1 MLISPPARHHGVLG
15 LHFAFTDEQEDIRA
29 AVREFCQKEFE
40 PELARELDRR
50 EEFPWELYR
59 RACKLGFIG
68 IHFPEE
74 YGGAGYGYVE
84 AAIVAEEMCRADSTL
99 GTALILS
106 DIGCDVIMHFGTEEQ
121 KEHYLSLVAGGKGLS
136 AIALTEP
143 ARGSHLSARLD
154 TRAVREGDGWT
165 INGVKTLIT
174 NAPIAS
180 FYITLCQTD
189 VQVEPPY
196 RGQTLFIVDAGT
208 PGLEAS
214 QIRDKM
220 GIRASPTGEVSYSD
234 VHVPKEALVGQ
245 LNRGFYHALAFLDES
260 RVEIAAQALGIA
272 EGALDRALRYAR
284 EREAFGR
291 KLIEIQ
297 AISHKLAE
305 MATKIEATRLVVYKA
320 AWLLDQGRLDPATS
334 SMAKT
339 LAGRVAVEVCDEA
352 VQILG
357 GYGYIGDY
365 DVERYYRDA
374 KVTEIYEGTKEIQ
387 LNTIAKFL
395 SKRLPT

>member
-1 MLISPPARHHGVLG
+1 MR
-15 LHFAFTDEQEDIRA
+15 FTFTEEQEDIRA
-29 AVREFCQKEFE
+29 AVREFCQKEFT
-40 PELARELDRR
+40 PELARELARR

-59 RACKLGFIG
+59 KACELGFIG

-74 YGGAGYGYVE
+74 YGGGGYGYVE

-99 GTALILS
+99 GTALILA

-121 KEHYLSLVAGGKGLS
+121 KERYLSLVAGGRGLS

-143 ARGSHLSARLD
+143 ARGSDLAACLD
-154 TRAVREGDGWT
+154 TRAVREGGEWV

-174 NAPIAS
+174 NAPVAA

-189 VQVEPPY
+189 PSAEPPY
-196 RGQTLFIVDAGT
+196 RGQTLFIVDADS

-214 QIRDKM
+214 QIKDKM

-234 VHVPKEALVGQ
+234 VRVPDEAIVGQ
-245 LNRGFYHALAFLDES
+245 LNRGFYHSLAFLDES
-260 RVEIAAQALGIA
+260 RVEIAAHAVGIA
-272 EGALDRALRYAR
+272 EGALDRALKYAR

-291 KLIEIQ
+291 RLVELQ
-297 AISHKLAE
+297 AIAHKLAE
-305 MATKIEATRLVVYKA
+305 MATKIEAARLLVYKA
-320 AWLLDQGRLDPATS
+320 AWALDQGKLDPALS

-374 KVTEIYEGTKEIQ
+374 KITEIYEGTKEIQ
-387 LNTIAKFL
+387 LNTIAKWL
-395 SKRLPT
+395 LRSSGR

>member
-1 MLISPPARHHGVLG
+1 LVLA
-15 LHFAFTDEQEDIRA
+15 LRFRFTEEQEDIRA

-40 PELARELDRR
+40 PELARKLDRE

-74 YGGAGYGYVE
+74 YGGGGYGILE
-84 AAIVAEEMCRADSTL
+84 NCIVAEEMCRADSTL
-99 GTALILS
+99 GTAIILGDFAS
-106 DIGCDVIMHFGTEEQ
+106 EIILRFGSEEQ
-121 KEHYLSLVAGGKGLS
+121 KERYLPKIASGEWISAG
-136 AIALTEP
+136 AFTEP
-143 ARGSHLSARLD
+143 ARGSDLAARLD
-154 TRAVREGDGWT
+154 TRAIRDGGEWV

-174 NAPIAS
+174 NAPIAD
-180 FYITLCQTD
+180 FFITLCQTD
-189 VQVEPPY
+189 MEVEPPY
-196 RGQTLFIVDAGT
+196 RGQTLLIVEKGAE
-208 PGLEAS
+208 GLDVTK
-214 QIRDKM
+214 IGDKM

-234 VHVPKEALVGQ
+234 VRVGDDAIVGQ
-245 LNRGFYHALAFLDES
+245 LNRGFYQALYFFDES
-260 RVEIAAQALGIA
+260 RIEIAAQAVGIA
-272 EGALDRALRYAR
+272 QGAFDRALKYAK

-305 MATKIEATRLVVYKA
+305 MATKIEAARLLVYKA
-320 AWLLDQGRLDPATS
+320 AWQVDQGKLDPILA

-374 KVTEIYEGTKEIQ
+374 KITEIYEGTREIQ
-387 LNTIAKFL
+387 LNTITRWIL
-395 SKRLPT
+395 RRSG

>member
-1 MLISPPARHHGVLG
+1 MRFEL
-15 LHFAFTDEQEDIRA
+15 TEEQLDIRR
-29 AVREFCQKEFE
+29 AVREFCEKEFT
-40 PELARELDRR
+40 PELALELDRK
-50 EEFPWELYR
+50 EEFPMELYKK
-59 RACKLGFIG
+59 ACDLGFIG

-74 YGGAGYGYVE
+74 YGGQGYGVLE
-84 AAIVAEEMCRADSTL
+84 NCLVVEEMCRADSTI
-99 GTALILS
+99 GTAIILGDFAS
-106 DIGCDVIMHFGTEEQ
+106 DIILRFGTEEQ
-121 KEHYLSLVAGGKGLS
+121 KEKYLPRVASGEWIS
-136 AIALTEP
+136 AGAFTEP
-143 ARGSHLSARLD
+143 ARGSDLSSCLD
-154 TRAVREGDGWT
+154 TRAVREGGEWV

-189 VQVEPPY
+189 PSASPPY
-196 RGQTLFIVDAGT
+196 RGQTFFIVDADT
-208 PGLEAS
+208 PGLEATK
-214 QIRDKM
+214 IRDKM
-220 GIRASPTGEVSYSD
+220 GIRASSTGEVSYSD
-234 VHVPKEALVGQ
+234 VRVGSDAVVGQ

-260 RVEIAAQALGIA
+260 RVEIAAHAIGIA
-272 EGALDRALRYAR
+272 QGALDRALRYAR
-284 EREAFGR
+284 EREAFGK

-305 MATKIEATRLVVYKA
+305 MATKVEAARLLVYKA
-320 AWLLDQGRLDPATS
+320 AWLLDRGRLDPAIS

-365 DVERYYRDA
+365 EVERFYRDA
-374 KVTEIYEGTKEIQ
+374 KITEIYEGTKEIQ

-395 SKRLPT
+395 LKKPGS

>member
-1 MLISPPARHHGVLG
+1 LVPALR
-15 LHFAFTDEQEDIRA
+15 FRFTDEQEDIRA

-40 PELARELDRR
+40 PELARKLDRE

-74 YGGAGYGYVE
+74 YGGGGYGILE
-84 AAIVAEEMCRADSTL
+84 NCIVAEEMCRADSTL
-99 GTALILS
+99 GTAIILGDFAS
-106 DIGCDVIMHFGTEEQ
+106 EIILRFGSEEQ
-121 KEHYLSLVAGGKGLS
+121 KERYLPKIASGEWISAG
-136 AIALTEP
+136 AFTEP
-143 ARGSHLSARLD
+143 ARGSDLAARLD
-154 TRAVREGDGWT
+154 TRAIRDGGEWV

-174 NAPIAS
+174 NAPIAD
-180 FYITLCQTD
+180 FFITLCQTD
-189 VQVEPPY
+189 MEVEPPY
-196 RGQTLFIVDAGT
+196 RGQTLLIVEKGAE
-208 PGLEAS
+208 GLDVTK
-214 QIRDKM
+214 IGDKM

-234 VHVPKEALVGQ
+234 VRVGDDAIVGQ
-245 LNRGFYHALAFLDES
+245 LNRGFYQALYFFDES
-260 RVEIAAQALGIA
+260 RIEIAAQAVGIA
-272 EGALDRALRYAR
+272 QGAFDRALKYAK

-305 MATKIEATRLVVYKA
+305 MATKIEAARLLVYKA
-320 AWLLDQGRLDPATS
+320 AWQVDQGKLDPILA

-374 KVTEIYEGTKEIQ
+374 KITEIYEGTREIQ
-387 LNTIAKFL
+387 LNTITRWIL
-395 SKRLPT
+395 RRSG

>member
-1 MLISPPARHHGVLG
+1 
-15 LHFAFTDEQEDIRA
+15 
-29 AVREFCQKEFE
+29 
-40 PELARELDRR
+40 
-50 EEFPWELYR
+50 
-59 RACKLGFIG
+59 
-68 IHFPEE
+68 HFPEE

-106 DIGCDVIMHFGTEEQ
+106 DIGCDVIMHFGSEEQ
-121 KEHYLSLVAGGKGLS
+121 KERYLSLVAGGKGLS

-154 TRAVREGDGWT
+154 TRAVRDGDEWI

-174 NAPIAS
+174 NAPVAS

-189 VQVEPPY
+189 VGVEPPY
-196 RGQTLFIVDAGT
+196 RGQTLFIVDAGA
-208 PGLEAS
+208 PGLEAT
-214 QIRDKM
+214 QIKDKM

-234 VHVPKEALVGQ
+234 VRVPGSAVVGQ

-260 RVEIAAQALGIA
+260 RVEIAAQAVGIA
-272 EGALDRALRYAR
+272 QGALDRALRYAR

-291 KLIEIQ
+291 RLIGHQ
-297 AISHKLAE
+297 AIAHKLAE
-305 MATKIEATRLVVYKA
+305 MATRVEAARLLVYKA
-320 AWLLDQGRLDPATS
+320 AWLLDQGRLDPALS

-365 DVERYYRDA
+365 DVERFYRDA

-395 SKRLPT
+395 AR

>member
-1 MLISPPARHHGVLG
+1 MR
-15 LHFAFTDEQEDIRA
+15 FTFTEEQEDIRA
-29 AVREFCQKEFE
+29 AVREFCQKEFT
-40 PELARELDRR
+40 PELARELARR

-59 RACKLGFIG
+59 KACQLGFIG

-74 YGGAGYGYVE
+74 YGGGGYGYVE

-99 GTALILS
+99 GTALILA

-121 KEHYLSLVAGGKGLS
+121 KERYLSLVAGGRGLS

-143 ARGSHLSARLD
+143 ARGSDLAACLD
-154 TRAVREGDGWT
+154 TRAIREGGEWV

-174 NAPIAS
+174 NAPVAA

-189 VQVEPPY
+189 LSAEPPY
-196 RGQTLFIVDAGT
+196 RGQTLFIVEADT

-214 QIRDKM
+214 QIKDKM

-234 VHVPKEALVGQ
+234 VRVPDETIVGQ

-260 RVEIAAQALGIA
+260 RVEIAAHAVGIA
-272 EGALDRALRYAR
+272 EGALDRALKYAR

-291 KLIEIQ
+291 KLVQLQ
-297 AISHKLAE
+297 AIAHKLAE
-305 MATKIEATRLVVYKA
+305 MATKIEAVRLLTYKA
-320 AWLLDQGRLDPATS
+320 AWLVDQGKMDPAITA
-334 SMAKT
+334 MAKAY
-339 LAGRVAVEVCDEA
+339 AGRVAVEVCDEA

-374 KVTEIYEGTKEIQ
+374 KITEIYEGTREIQ
-387 LNTIAKFL
+387 LNTIAKWL
-395 SKRLPT
+395 LRSSGR